1 MMLDWDSIQQKIED
15 DFFRA
20 LDAFDRNRVRF
31 GWTY

>member
-1 MMLDWDSIQQKIED
+1 MNDWHTLAVQVED
-15 DFFRA
+15 EFFQT